1 MSAKARFT
9 YYKYLHSK
17 KNFVLIVLKCGI
29 KKYTVVSLFSIFLLV
44 LFFLLAQG
52 REGVII
58 PTGAEEEDW
67 GSEKKVIFSFIC
79 LRKSFAVS
87 SPSKTRIKGT
97 EEKINDIVTEVL
109 SLSLPMIFELYWW
122 IVIRYF
128 SLAALLSMLNAYH
141 LVLDDSVTDSG
152 LEREGR
158 RGAERERKLLSNW
171 KAWWL

>member
-1 MSAKARFT
+1 MWN
-9 YYKYLHSK
+9 K
-17 KNFVLIVLKCGI
+17 KVHCCVPFFNFPIG
-29 KKYTVVSLFSIFLLV
+29 FIFLIGTGTGGSNNPHRSR
-44 LFFLLAQG
+44 G
-52 REGVII
+52 RGLGE
-58 PTGAEEEDW
+58 W
-67 GSEKKVIFSFIC
+67 KKVIFSFIC

-128 SLAALLSMLNAYH
+128 SLAALLSVLNAYH